1 MPLPYSSKVMKHFL
15 NPKNMGKIKNA
26 DGIGKVGN
34 LTCGDV
40 MWLYIK
46 VGKNKSGKE
55 IIKDIKFETFG
66 CVAALA
72 TSSAIT
78 ELAKGQTLDKALKI
92 NRAEIVKSL
101 GGLPLIKI
109 HCSVLAADALEEA
122 IYDYLKKNKKEIP
135 LELQKKHEI
144 SLKSKES
151 IEHRYH
157 DWTNLEEKI
166 HRKKN

>member
-1 MPLPYSSKVMKHFL
+1 
-15 NPKNMGKIKNA
+15 
-26 DGIGKVGN
+26 
-34 LTCGDV
+34 

-46 VGKNKSGKE
+46 VAKNKSGKE

-92 NRAEIVKSL
+92 NRAKIVKSL

-109 HCSVLAADALEEA
+109 HCSVLAADALDEA
-122 IYDYLKKNKKEIP
+122 VYDYLQKNKKEIS
-135 LELQKKHEI
+135 LDLQKRHEI
-144 SLKSKES
+144 ILKSKES

-157 DWTNLEEKI
+157 DWTDLEEKI
-166 HRKKN
+166 HKKKN

>member
-1 MPLPYSSKVMKHFL
+1 MPLPYSPKVMEHFL
-15 NPKNMGKIKNA
+15 HPKNMGKIKNA

-34 LTCGDV
+34 LQCGDV

-66 CVAALA
+66 CVAALS

-78 ELAKGQTLDKALKI
+78 ELAKGKTLGKALKI
-92 NRAEIVKSL
+92 DRAKIVKNL
-101 GGLPLIKI
+101 GGLPPIKI
-109 HCSVLAADALEEA
+109 HCSVLAADALDEA
-122 IYDYLKKNKKEIP
+122 IYDYLQKNKKKIS
-135 LELQKKHEI
+135 LDLQKRHEI
-144 SLKSKES
+144 ILKSKEG

-157 DWTNLEEKI
+157 DWINLEEELRHGKD
-166 HRKKN
+166 

>member
-1 MPLPYSSKVMKHFL
+1 MSPLYSPKVMEHFL
-15 NPKNMGKIKNA
+15 RPKNMGKIKNA

-46 VGKNKSGKE
+46 VAKNKSGKE

-92 NRAEIVKSL
+92 NRAKIVKSL

-109 HCSVLAADALEEA
+109 HCSVLAADALDEA
-122 IYDYLKKNKKEIP
+122 VYDYLQKNKKEIS
-135 LELQKKHEI
+135 LDLQKRHEI
-144 SLKSKES
+144 ILKSKES

-157 DWTNLEEKI
+157 DWTDLEEKI
-166 HRKKN
+166 HKKKN

>member
-1 MPLPYSSKVMKHFL
+1 MSPLYSPKVMEHFL
-15 NPKNMGKIKNA
+15 HPKNMGKIKNA

-46 VGKNKSGKE
+46 VAKNKSGKE

-92 NRAEIVKSL
+92 NRAKIVKSL

-109 HCSVLAADALEEA
+109 HCSVLAADALDEDV
-122 IYDYLKKNKKEIP
+122 YDYLQKNKKEIS
-135 LELQKKHEI
+135 LDLQKRHEI
-144 SLKSKES
+144 ILKSKES

-157 DWTNLEEKI
+157 DWTDLEEKI
-166 HRKKN
+166 HKKKN

>member
-1 MPLPYSSKVMKHFL
+1 MSPLYSPKVMEHFL
-15 NPKNMGKIKNA
+15 HPKNMGKIKNA

-46 VGKNKSGKE
+46 VAKNKSGKE

-92 NRAEIVKSL
+92 NRAKIVKSL

-109 HCSVLAADALEEA
+109 HCSVLAADALDEA
-122 IYDYLKKNKKEIP
+122 VYDYLQKNKKEIS
-135 LELQKKHEI
+135 LDLQKRHEI
-144 SLKSKES
+144 ILKSKES

-157 DWTNLEEKI
+157 DWTDLEEKI
-166 HRKKN
+166 HKKKN